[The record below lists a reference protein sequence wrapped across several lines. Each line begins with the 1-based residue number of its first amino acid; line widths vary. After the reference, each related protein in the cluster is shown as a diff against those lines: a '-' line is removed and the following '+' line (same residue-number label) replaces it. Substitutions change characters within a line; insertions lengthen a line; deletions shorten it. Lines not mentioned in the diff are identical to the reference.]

1 MENYDNLTLEWS
13 SLLELTMLLLLL
25 LLLLLLFTFSLFLSF
40 LLFYYYNF
48 VIIFFT
54 IIILLFYGRKC
65 GAALQSHV
73 LTAILIFENNE
84 MHFRLALFLPIYAY
98 LV

>member
-1 MENYDNLTLEWS
+1 
-13 SLLELTMLLLLL
+13 MLLLLL
-25 LLLLLLFTFSLFLSF
+25 LLLLLLVLLLLFTFSLFLSF

-48 VIIFFT
+48 VIIFFA
-54 IIILLFYGRKC
+54 IIILSFYGREC

-73 LTAILIFENNE
+73 LTAVLIFENNE
-84 MHFRLALFLPIYAY
+84 MHFGLALFLPIYAY